1 MKNLFDIK
9 DNVTVITGG
18 TGVLGRTIAK
28 YLALNGAK
36 VIILGR
42 KEDVGQAIVDDI
54 KNDGGQCEF
63 MKTDVMDEACVQK
76 NCDDIIANFVRI
88 DTLLNAAGGN
98 MPGATIGPDKTF
110 FDLDASQFSK
120 VLELN
125 LTGTVIPT
133 QIFLKPMV
141 KQGKGSIINF
151 SSMAAFRPM
160 TRVCGYAAAKAG
172 ISNFTQYMAT
182 ECAKKFGEGIRVNAI
197 APGFFITEQNR
208 SLLTNPDGTY
218 TQRGQDVIRQT
229 PFGRMGEPEE
239 LCGTI
244 HYLMSDASK
253 FVTGTVAVVDG
264 DKISVR
270 DYEEAKER
278 NVGGRNNLT
287 SDQTYEIS
295 NSTLE
300 QMIKDNIMGK
310 EYEAAGF
317 GVTTDE
323 LMDQLTGEKPHQ
335 WAIQNFGDG
344 NGNVD
349 KQRVNDYIQNLST
362 MPAEYYN
369 QWVEIEKYLK
379 KDRLEQKFNM
389 DIRSRF
395 MGEIFRE

>member
-36 VIILGR
+36 VVILGR
-42 KEDVGQAIVDDI
+42 KEEVGNAIVAGI
-54 KNDGGQCEF
+54 QAAGGAAEF
-63 MKTDVMDEACVQK
+63 MKTNVMCQDTVQK
-76 NCDDIIANFVRI
+76 NCDDIIAKYGRV

-98 MPGATIGPDKTF
+98 MPGATIGPDQNF
-110 FDLDASQFSK
+110 FDLKAEQFQT
-120 VLELN
+120 VLNLN

-133 QIFLKPMV
+133 QVFLKPMA

-172 ISNFTQYMAT
+172 ISNFTAFMAT
-182 ECAKKFGEGIRVNAI
+182 ECAKKFGEGLRVNAI

-208 SLLTNPDGTY
+208 ALLTNPDGSF

-229 PFGRMGEPEE
+229 PFGRMGDPEE

-264 DKISVR
+264 
-270 DYEEAKER
+270 
-278 NVGGRNNLT
+278 
-287 SDQTYEIS
+287 
-295 NSTLE
+295 
-300 QMIKDNIMGK
+300 
-310 EYEAAGF
+310 GF
-317 GVTTDE
+317 NAFA
-323 LMDQLTGEKPHQ
+323 M
-335 WAIQNFGDG
+335 
-344 NGNVD
+344 
-349 KQRVNDYIQNLST
+349 
-362 MPAEYYN
+362 
-369 QWVEIEKYLK
+369 
-379 KDRLEQKFNM
+379 
-389 DIRSRF
+389 
-395 MGEIFRE
+395 